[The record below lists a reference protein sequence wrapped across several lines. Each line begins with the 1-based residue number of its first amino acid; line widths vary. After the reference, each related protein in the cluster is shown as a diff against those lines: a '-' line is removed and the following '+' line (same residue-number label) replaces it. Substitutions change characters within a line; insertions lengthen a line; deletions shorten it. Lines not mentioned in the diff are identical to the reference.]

1 MANVLITGCSSGF
14 GLLSALEFAR
24 RGDTVFASMRTVS
37 KATALND
44 AAAAE
49 GLKVEVVSLDV
60 TDDDS
65 VRSAVAG
72 VAAEAGTIDVLVNN
86 AGIEMNGAI
95 HLIADDEAR
104 WQLDTNVL
112 GPLRTMRA
120 VVPIMLHQGG
130 GTIVNVSSVAGVAA
144 VPYSGMYAASK
155 HALEAMT
162 EAMHYELSHKGIRFA
177 LDRAGAVHNRVREQL
192 ADGGGDGRRHRSDG
206 PTLAVP
212 RARWERSC
220 RRVRRPILSSSRT
233 RSSTQRRRRR
243 RSCECPWA
251 PTPSSSPQR
260 ARAWTSR
267 ASSTPCAR
275 R

>member
-1 MANVLITGCSSGF
+1 MQ
-14 GLLSALEFAR
+14 
-24 RGDTVFASMRTVS
+24 
-37 KATALND
+37 
-44 AAAAE
+44 
-49 GLKVEVVSLDV
+49 VVSLDV

-95 HLIADDEAR
+95 HLIADDEAL

-120 VVPIMLHQGG
+120 VVPIMLQQGG
-130 GTIVNVSSVAGVAA
+130 GTIVNLSSVAGVAA

-177 LDRAGAVHNRVREQL
+177 LIEPGQFTTEFASNSQMAAGMAADTEATDRRLRFRGAMGALLPAGPPPDPQARRER
-192 ADGGGDGRRHRSDG
+192 DRRRS
-206 PTLAVP
+206 
-212 RARWERSC
+212 AREGAEAASARG
-220 RRVRRPILSSSRT
+220 
-233 RSSTQRRRRR
+233 RRRRARHRGALEHGLRELRAGHAPDAELVRLR
-243 RSCECPWA
+243 RRLGPA
-251 PTPSSSPQR
+251 PPR
-260 ARAWTSR
+260 FFGR
-267 ASSTPCAR
+267 
-275 R
+275 